1 MRALG
6 IIVNLF
12 FPGIGTIIVGKPVSG
27 VVQFILYAIAVGL
40 VATGIGAIIGIPLGI
55 CVWIWAIVSAVTAE
69 DKPLVVIVRDN
80 PNSRPP
86 EVAPLDIPQFAS
98 ASAPGIQLER
108 LVGCPVE
115 GALVALLDGLLPA
128 LLLGAALEIEAFAGV
143 ARDAVEQRGRWRR

>member
-55 CVWIWAIVSAVTAE
+55 CVWIWAILSAVTAE

-86 EVAPLDIPQFAS
+86 ES
-98 ASAPGIQLER
+98 
-108 LVGCPVE
+108 
-115 GALVALLDGLLPA
+115 
-128 LLLGAALEIEAFAGV
+128 
-143 ARDAVEQRGRWRR
+143 RR